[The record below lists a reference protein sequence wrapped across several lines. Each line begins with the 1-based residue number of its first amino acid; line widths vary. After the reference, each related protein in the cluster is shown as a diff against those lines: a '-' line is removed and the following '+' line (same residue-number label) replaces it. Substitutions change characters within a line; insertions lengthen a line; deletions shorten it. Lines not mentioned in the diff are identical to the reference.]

1 MDKIR
6 HTESVM
12 KEMLRLRRAID
23 RLNNRIL
30 KQPEL
35 MASDYLN
42 ELANEISGCACELTD
57 AVHDRTSYNG

>member
-1 MDKIR
+1 MDKKT

-12 KEMLRLRRAID
+12 KEMLRLRKALD
-23 RLNNRIL
+23 RLSRRIL

-42 ELANEISGCACELTD
+42 ELANEISGSAAEV
-57 AVHDRTSYNG
+57 AEAIHDRTHQS